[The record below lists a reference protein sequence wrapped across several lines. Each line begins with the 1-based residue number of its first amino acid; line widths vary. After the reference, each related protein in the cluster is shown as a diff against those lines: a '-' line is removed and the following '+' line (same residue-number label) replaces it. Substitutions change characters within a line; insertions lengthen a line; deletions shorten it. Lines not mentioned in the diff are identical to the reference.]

1 MSVFE
6 TPGHVA
12 LRISLSGGEVD
23 VETTDAP
30 RVEVEL
36 VALRDNDVTRQAIEE
51 ARVEMIERGGGH
63 EVVVDL
69 KRRSG
74 FLARPRPEGRRPGSL
89 PRGQRPLLRSD
100 SADLEARGALGDVD
114 VKTASGDVS
123 LESAR
128 DARRR
133 RCERG
138 RPCA

>member
-12 LRISLSGGEVD
+12 LRISLSGGEVG

-36 VALRDNDVTRQAIEE
+36 VALRDNDVTRQAIAD

-74 FLARPRPEGRRPGSL
+74 FLVGRGPEGRRPGSL
-89 PRGQRPLLRSD
+89 SRGQRPLAPLR
-100 SADLEARGALGDVD
+100 LG
-114 VKTASGDVS
+114 
-123 LESAR
+123 
-128 DARRR
+128 
-133 RCERG
+133 
-138 RPCA
+138 